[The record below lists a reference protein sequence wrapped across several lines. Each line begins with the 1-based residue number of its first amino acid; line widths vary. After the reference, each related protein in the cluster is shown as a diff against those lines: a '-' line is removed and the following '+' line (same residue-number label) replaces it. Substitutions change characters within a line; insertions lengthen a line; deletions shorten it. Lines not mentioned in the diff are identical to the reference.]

1 MKGTTRLENDI
12 EGEFLMTEF
21 SENKINTIPPT
32 QDSHFL
38 TEGSSASHGIRPQRS
53 SSQGV
58 TRLIQDY
65 KERERLAFW
74 QNNLNGTIEL
84 IPQLKISYGKIQ
96 VEFKIGAKK
105 KYVLKN
111 TQIFADSLRRR
122 ELVQYGKELEFYH
135 TLEAFTD
142 AGRTL
147 AKFILQ
153 EAEGRRSTGRGFE
166 YYGSKGRYLEI
177 NSGNMDSFFSALGDA
192 EIDTEM
198 GQASRKKYHLV
209 EADYLPELTIEGQ
222 EDGITIHAESLFYTH
237 GRSYAYLWK
246 DGCIFKMPIETVQE
260 IMPFWEHLKNFKYE
274 EFFVGKAQLPS
285 FCRELLP
292 VLERHYRVQRQ
303 QFHAQA
309 YLPPKPKYE
318 LYLDAPDSQSVTC
331 KLLAVYGQQRYN
343 VFDKP
348 RALENRDELEE
359 LKTRQQVERWF
370 TSTDPQKKLLVI
382 VGDEEKLYALL
393 AEGLEELSQTGILY
407 VSDELGGIRLRESPA
422 VSVGVSLKE
431 NLLELTLESAE
442 MPLSELMEVLAS
454 YQRKRRFH
462 RLRNGDFLSMEE
474 DGLAV
479 LARVQEGVGI
489 SAKAWEAG
497 SVILP
502 KYRALYLDGELRDQ
516 NRFHT
521 TKNKNFRALIR
532 NMKTVEDND
541 FEVPVSLERVLRE
554 YQKQGFLWLKTLKTN
569 GFGGILADDMGLGK
583 TLQVIA
589 FLLSECKEQI
599 FALDFALIVC
609 PASLVYNWKSEIE
622 RFAPE
627 LMAVTVTGTAQ
638 KRKELIQCAEEKRI
652 LITSYELLRRD
663 LSYYKECH
671 FAYEIIDE
679 AQYIKNHVTKVSRAV
694 KGIQADFKV
703 ALTGTPIE
711 NRLSE
716 LWSIFDYL
724 MPGFLFPYSRFREEL
739 EVPIVAE
746 KDSEAMERLRKMIRP
761 FVLRRLKQ
769 DVLKDLPAKMEE
781 AVYAGMEGE
790 QERLYRAHVQRL
802 KLMLEGQSE
811 EEFASG
817 KIQILSE
824 LTRLRQ
830 LCCDPSLIYENY
842 QDESAKLLMC
852 MELIQNAIEGGHR
865 ILLFSQFT
873 TMLERIQEQL
883 KRAHI
888 LFLSLTGAVSKETR
902 AALVQKFQEGNIP
915 VFCISLKAGGTGLN
929 LTAADLVIHYDP
941 WWNVAVQNQA
951 TDRAHRIGQKNPVT
965 VYKLIAKGTIEENI
979 LKLQEKKSQLA
990 EQLLGAEGFE
1000 GVKFTREEMLE
1011 LLGNVST

>member
-1 MKGTTRLENDI
+1 
-12 EGEFLMTEF
+12 MTEK
-21 SENKINTIPPT
+21 SQNKTE
-32 QDSHFL
+32 SHKNSSDIRGDRFL
-38 TEGSSASHGIRPQRS
+38 IEGSSASHAIQPQRS
-53 SSQGV
+53 SSHGV

-65 KERERLAFW
+65 KEKERLAFF
-74 QNNLNGTIEL
+74 QGDINGTIEL
-84 IPQLKISYGKIQ
+84 VPQLKISYGKVH

-105 KYVLKN
+105 KYVIKN
-111 TQIFADSLRRR
+111 TQMFADSLRRR
-122 ELVQYGKELEFYH
+122 ELVQYGKELKFYH
-135 TLEAFTD
+135 TMEAFADTS
-142 AGRTL
+142 RPL
-147 AKFILQ
+147 AEFILQ
-153 EAEGRRSTGRGFE
+153 EAEERRNVGLGFE
-166 YYGSKGRYLEI
+166 YYGSKGRYVEV
-177 NSGNMDSFFSALGDA
+177 NSGNMDSFFSALGD
-192 EIDTEM
+192 EE
-198 GQASRKKYHLV
+198 V
-209 EADYLPELTIEGQ
+209 EADMGQGSSKKWHVVEEDYFPELTIRGQ
-222 EDGITIHAESLFYTH
+222 EDGITIHTESLFYTY
-237 GRSYAYLWK
+237 GRKYAYQWK
-246 DGCIFKMPIETVQE
+246 DGCIFKRPMKTVRE

-274 EFFVGKAQLPS
+274 EFFVDKAQLPA
-285 FCRELLP
+285 FCQELLP
-292 VLERHYRVQRQ
+292 VLERHYRMQRQ
-303 QFHAQA
+303 QFHEQE
-309 YLPPKPKYE
+309 YLPPKPEYK
-318 LYLDAPDSQSVTC
+318 LYLDAPDRQSVTC
-331 KLLAVYGQQRYN
+331 KLIAVYGQQEYN

-348 RALENRDELEE
+348 RVMENRDELEE
-359 LKTRQQVERWF
+359 LKTRQRVERWF
-370 TSTDPQKKLLVI
+370 SNTDPQKKLLVI
-382 VGDEEKLYALL
+382 VGEEEKIYQLL
-393 AEGLEELSQTGILY
+393 AEGMEELAKIGILY

-431 NLLELTLESAE
+431 NLLELTLDSAE
-442 MPLSELMEVLAS
+442 MPLSELVEILSA
-454 YQRKRRFH
+454 YQRRRRFH
-462 RLRNGDFLSMEE
+462 RLKNGDFLSMEE

-489 SAKAWEAG
+489 SAKAWETG

-502 KYRALYLDGELRDQ
+502 KYRALYLDSELRDQ
-516 NRFHT
+516 NRFHAA
-521 TKNKNFRALIR
+521 KNRNFRALIR

-541 FEVPVSLERVLRE
+541 FEVPMSLERVLRE

-589 FLLSECKEQI
+589 FLLSEQEEQ
-599 FALDFALIVC
+599 AYASNFALIVC

-627 LMAVTVTGTAQ
+627 IAAVTVTGTAAERE
-638 KRKELIQCAEEKRI
+638 KIIQGAGTEEI
-652 LITSYELLRRD
+652 LITSYDLLRRD
-663 LSYYKECH
+663 LSCYKECH

-679 AQYIKNHVTKVSRAV
+679 AQYIKNHTTKAARAV
-694 KGIQADFKV
+694 KEIRADFKT

-739 EVPIVAE
+739 EIPIVAE
-746 KDSEAMERLRKMIRP
+746 KDAEAMERLRKMIRP

-811 EEFASG
+811 EEFASQ

-830 LCCDPSLIYENY
+830 LCCDPALIYENY
-842 QDESAKLLMC
+842 QAESAKLMMC
-852 MELIQNAIEGGHR
+852 MELIQNAIAGGHR

-873 TMLERIQEQL
+873 TMLGRIQEQL
-883 KRAHI
+883 RQAHI
-888 LFLSLTGAVSKETR
+888 LFLSLTGATSKEKRTE
-902 AALVQKFQEGNIP
+902 LVREFQEGKIP

-929 LTAADLVIHYDP
+929 LTAADIVIHYDP

-990 EQLLGAEGFE
+990 EQLLGTDGFE

-1011 LLGNVST
+1011 LLGNV